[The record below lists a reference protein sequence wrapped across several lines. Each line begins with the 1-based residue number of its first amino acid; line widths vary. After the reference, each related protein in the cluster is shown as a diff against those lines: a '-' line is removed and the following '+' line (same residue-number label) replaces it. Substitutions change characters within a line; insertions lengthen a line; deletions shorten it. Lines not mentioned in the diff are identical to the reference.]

1 MRKLLTAL
9 ILISVLLFAAC
20 GSEPKD
26 PPAPV
31 ESTDTEPVT
40 NEPIDRKQAIKIAS
54 EYWGVKSGE
63 VDEET
68 GFKMNLFVDES
79 PTAESNSFRIVLRWL
94 VDGHYSMVDEVYID
108 ADTGEVILQDE
119 DTGSDEPID
128 RDRAIEL
135 ASQYWEVE
143 PGEIDEATGYRMNI
157 FVDAEPDPE
166 SNRFKMSLQWLVEGE
181 FYSKVDEVFIDAD
194 SGEISYPGGDEF

>member
-9 ILISVLLFAAC
+9 ILISALILAGCQA
-20 GSEPKD
+20 EPKD
-26 PPAPV
+26 PPTPA
-31 ESTDTEPVT
+31 ESTDTEPAT
-40 NEPIDRKQAIKIAS
+40 KGPIDRKQAVRIAS
-54 EYWGVKSGE
+54 EYWGVKGGE

-94 VDGHYSMVDEVYID
+94 VDGHYSTVDEVYID
-108 ADTGEVILQDE
+108 ADSGKVIHQDE

-157 FVDAEPDPE
+157 FVDAEPAPE

-181 FYSKVDEVFIDAD
+181 FYSKVDEIFIDAD
-194 SGEISYPGGDEF
+194 SGEISYPGEEDH